1 MYLMGQFILDEV
13 PEEVAPDVDFFQ
25 FPIIDPS
32 VPIGE
37 DAPTDGYFIAN
48 AAQNPEGAKDFLAFL
63 GSVESQ
69 TVMVENLGR
78 IAVHSGVDRDLYPP
92 MTQKGIELIETADLV
107 LQFFDRD
114 TTPEMAD
121 VGMNG
126 IMAYWDSPE
135 AIDDILSELFHF
147 RKAIFVTVFVDF
159 YNDRGDISVKIVFEF

>member
-13 PEEVAPDVDFFQ
+13 PEEIRDDVDFFQ

-48 AAQNPEGAKDFLAFL
+48 AAQNPEGAKQFLAWL
-63 GSVESQ
+63 GSAEAQ
-69 TVMVENLGR
+69 TSMVEDLGR
-78 IAVHSGVDRDLYPP
+78 IVVHGDVDRSLYPP

-107 LQFFDRD
+107 MQFYDRD

-126 IMAYWDSPE
+126 FMAYWDNPD
-135 AIDDILSELFHF
+135 AIDDILADLEAA
-147 RKAIFVTVFVDF
+147 RQEIFVE
-159 YNDRGDISVKIVFEF
+159 SE